1 MTQEDRDWLDARPF
15 ILGNTTPSREDL
27 VVLWQIYNRLT
38 GENHKFS
45 TCGRC
50 ILNMKNRIK
59 MYYDK
64 AGS

>member
-27 VVLWQIYNRLT
+27 MELFNIYNRLT
-38 GENHKFS
+38 GESMKFT

-50 ILNMKNRIK
+50 VLNVKNRIK

-64 AGS
+64 A